1 MVEYLRTYQVRSEYL
16 DSITGIANRYFFD
29 KQLHRAWVN
38 AQKTKN
44 PLSLLLCEIDQLNSE
59 RSRSAADSCLKKI
72 AECLKATL
80 RRPTDVAAYYEGKKF
95 ALLLPYTDAHGT
107 LIITHRILTNV
118 RSLALVC
125 EPSEL
130 SESLHTAQ
138 TVTISIGGHSFW
150 PVPGVSLDTI
160 VHLAE
165 IRLFQAKNC
174 GGNQSRLSTTCRDVL
189 L

>member
-1 MVEYLRTYQVRSEYL
+1 MRSEYL
-16 DSITGIANRYFFD
+16 DSRTGIANRYFFD
-29 KQLHRAWVN
+29 KQLYRAWAN

-59 RSRSAADSCLKKI
+59 STPDFCLKKI
-72 AECLKATL
+72 AGCLEATL
-80 RRPTDVAAYYEGKKF
+80 RRPTDVVAYYKGKRF

-107 LIITHRILTNV
+107 LIITHRILANV
-118 RSLALVC
+118 RSLALIT
-125 EPSEL
+125 PY
-130 SESLHTAQ
+130 TAQ

-160 VHLAE
+160 IHLAE

>member
-1 MVEYLRTYQVRSEYL
+1 MRSEYL
-16 DSITGIANRYFFD
+16 DSRTGIANRYFFD
-29 KQLHRAWVN
+29 KQLYRAWAN

-59 RSRSAADSCLKKI
+59 STPDFCLKKI
-72 AECLKATL
+72 AGCLEATL
-80 RRPTDVAAYYEGKKF
+80 RRPTDVVAYYEGKRF

-130 SESLHTAQ
+130 SESSHTAQ

>member
-1 MVEYLRTYQVRSEYL
+1 MRSEYL
-16 DSITGIANRYFFD
+16 DSITGIANRHFFD
-29 KQLHRAWVN
+29 KQLHRAWAN

-59 RSRSAADSCLKKI
+59 SGADSCLKKI
-72 AECLKATL
+72 AGCLEATL

-118 RSLALVC
+118 RSRAIVC
-125 EPSEL
+125 ESSDPSESSKL
-130 SESLHTAQ
+130 QNTAQ
-138 TVTISIGGHSFW
+138 AVTISIGGHSFW

-160 VHLAE
+160 IHLAE

>member
-1 MVEYLRTYQVRSEYL
+1 MRSEYL

-29 KQLHRAWVN
+29 KQLHRAWAN

-44 PLSLLLCEIDQLNSE
+44 PLSLLFCEIDQLNSE
-59 RSRSAADSCLKKI
+59 NRRSATDFCLKKI
-72 AECLKATL
+72 AQCLEATL

-107 LIITHRILTNV
+107 LMITHRILTNV

-125 EPSEL
+125 EPSG
-130 SESLHTAQ
+130 SSHTAQ
-138 TVTISIGGHSFW
+138 AVTISIGGHSFW

-160 VHLAE
+160 IHLAK